1 MVFNE
6 LELPLI
12 KTSKASTSTDKSG
25 AELEME
31 FNQEDDHRSEEELDY
46 EQTRSQEKDSDESE
60 CYQLVRDRELT
71 VSKPTQRYGYVDT
84 INYALSTTLE
94 KNELEADSYQEA
106 MNRKDKHK
114 WLQAMQE
121 EMNSLKKNG
130 TWILVKQ
137 PKQQK
142 LVGCKWIFKRKQ
154 CISGV

>member
-1 MVFNE
+1 M
-6 LELPLI
+6 PLI
-12 KTSKASTSTDKSG
+12 KTFKASTSTDKSG

-31 FNQEDDHRSEEELDY
+31 FNQEDDHRSEEELDS
-46 EQTRSQEKDSDESE
+46 EKTRSQEKDSDESE

-106 MNRKDKHK
+106 MDRKDKHK

-137 PKQQK
+137 PKQQE

-154 CISGV
+154 CIFGV